1 MNISIFIITALTACG
16 GQSTTSQLDAEYSVI
31 MRSLG
36 AAERDNTK
44 NIKDRGAQLRLTESE
59 QGRIAFFQDPENTAA
74 IEAAIESEDS
84 FTAARGSAYALDALM
99 YRSWTNEEKARE
111 QELLADLQR
120 IKQREVAWISEDG
133 ETEIQVNRSWG
144 RVVADASHLSAEQM
158 EALTAAWVDTRTDWM
173 GDELE
178 ELIRLRNEI
187 ARREGFN
194 TYWELA
200 LAHRGLSIGAVDE
213 ITTRLTE
220 IITPINR
227 ERQETIALQASELGV
242 DNNFSTQPAIRKASG
257 VLPDAVA
264 LDAEYDA
271 DLVESRINDSMA
283 AMGAQLNGVSLYTG
297 PSRYTRPGA
306 YGYPINPPH
315 RIAVVMSQDSR
326 WSSWSYRALSHE
338 MGLAFWWSNLPEA
351 AAESPVMWEPPS
363 PWLEGIGQLF
373 ERIAMSGNFATS
385 TIDGFPTEIANQL
398 DDWHKIATVDSINWY
413 LGSSQMERLLYESP
427 GQWAELSR
435 ASAAIETEL
444 LGITWGPP
452 LGSNGNAYPKFLQS
466 SLMLHYPAYVQN
478 YLFATTTEATLWHVV
493 SEAIGEPVGN
503 PEVGPWL
510 IRELINPVSAGTS
523 FEARLEEL
531 SGDAS
536 ATAALSQWLSS
547 D

>member
-16 GQSTTSQLDAEYSVI
+16 GQSTTNQLDEEYSGI

-59 QGRIAFFQDPENTAA
+59 QGRIAFFQDPENTA
-74 IEAAIESEDS
+74 EIESAIASDDS
-84 FTAARGSAYALDALM
+84 FTAARGAAYALDALI

-111 QELLADLQR
+111 QELLASLQR

-133 ETEIQVNRSWG
+133 ETEIQINRSWG
-144 RVVADASHLSAEQM
+144 RVVDDANHLSTEQLA
-158 EALTAAWVDTRTDWM
+158 ALSTAWVDTRTDWM

-187 ARREGFN
+187 ARREGFD

-200 LAHRGLSIGAVDE
+200 LAHRGLSVESVEE
-213 ITTRLTE
+213 ITSQLTE
-220 IITPINR
+220 IIRPLNSEIQNTL
-227 ERQETIALQASELGV
+227 ALHASELGV
-242 DNNFSTQPAIRKASG
+242 ENNFSTQPAIRKASG
-257 VLPDAVA
+257 VSPDPVT

-306 YGYPINPPH
+306 YSYPINPPH

-351 AAESPVMWEPPS
+351 AAKSPVMWEPAS
-363 PWLEGIGQLF
+363 PWLEGIGQFF
-373 ERIAMSGNFATS
+373 ERIATSSEFATRN
-385 TIDGFPTEIANQL
+385 IEGFPEELAAQL
-398 DDWHKIATVDSINWY
+398 DDWYKIATVDSINWY

-427 GQWAELSR
+427 GQWAELCR
-435 ASAAIETEL
+435 ASAAIEAEL
-444 LGITWGPP
+444 IGTSWEPP
-452 LGSNGNAYPKFLQS
+452 TDTNGNAYPKYLQS
-466 SLMLHYPAYVQN
+466 SLMLHYPAYIQS

-510 IRELINPVSAGTS
+510 TRELINPVSLGTP
-523 FEARLEEL
+523 FEDRLREL
-531 SGDAS
+531 SGGAA
-536 ATAALSQWLSS
+536 ATEALSQWLSTE
-547 D
+547 